1 MSRTIFE
8 IDADILS
15 CIDTETGEILDLNKL
30 EELNMERNK
39 KIENVALYIKQLY
52 GEAELIRAEEKALA
66 ERRKKKEKR
75 AEGFASWLKQT
86 LNSAEFETAKVA
98 VSFRKSTVCE
108 ITGDA
113 IEIIEALEKNGYD
126 DCVKYGAPELKKESI
141 KKLLCQ
147 GVFIPGAELVEKQ
160 NMQIK

>member
-1 MSRTIFE
+1 MSRAIFE
-8 IDADILS
+8 IDAEILS

-39 KIENVALYIKQLY
+39 KIENVALYIKQLQ
-52 GEAELIRAEEKALA
+52 GEAELIKKEEKALE

-108 ITGDA
+108 ITGNA
-113 IEIIEALEKNGYD
+113 IDVVEMLEKNGFD
-126 DCVKYGAPELKKESI
+126 DCVKYGTPELNKSNI

-147 GVFIPGAELVEKQ
+147 GVFIPGAELVEKS